1 MATLIVM
8 AIFLAFLVA
17 IGVLSK
23 KYIAGAQDFLLAG
36 RELSLPINVFG
47 VVATGFAGTT
57 LALAP
62 GFAIRFG
69 FWGTFMFAFG
79 YAILGICLYGL
90 FFSKTIRRSGT
101 YTLPEWLEIR
111 YNRNVRILLSIA
123 ALIALIAVTANNV
136 LALANVLTGFFGWS
150 LYISIAVGV
159 FTFLL
164 FTYFSGMW
172 AVSLTDFVQAMIG
185 LVGCP
190 IIIIAC
196 ISQFGP
202 VGDAITAWGGGKFDF
217 FQTGISGLTLP
228 GASITY
234 PSTVTLALLF
244 SVFLVFGGQHYWIRM
259 ASTRSES
266 DARNSYIIGGII
278 LFFITMIIGTVGVY
292 GGALFPEA
300 FNIAGGKLPPEAGYG
315 FVVKKF
321 SLVVGSFLMIFAL
334 AASLSTCAGTLV
346 AAVSVAIKD
355 VYQRFINKQ
364 ASQSQLTK
372 ASRYATIIISLLTW
386 LLAYYPQG
394 TVFLFAFAVAWCAPA
409 GILLILGIFWRRGTA
424 AGAFAGAVC
433 GVGFMSIWAIMDF
446 FKIALMGRP
455 VASYVHISVVGL
467 IACIVPM
474 ILVSLFTK
482 PKYYGAADWKV
493 KAEDY
498 KKS

>member
-1 MATLIVM
+1 MSTLIVM
-8 AIFLAFLVA
+8 AIFLAFLIA

-23 KYIAGAQDFLLAG
+23 RYIAGAQDFLLAG

-234 PSTVTLALLF
+234 PSTVTLA
-244 SVFLVFGGQHYWIRM
+244 S
-259 ASTRSES
+259 
-266 DARNSYIIGGII
+266 
-278 LFFITMIIGTVGVY
+278 
-292 GGALFPEA
+292 LFPSFWFSA
-300 FNIAGGKLPPEAGYG
+300 DNITG
-315 FVVKKF
+315 
-321 SLVVGSFLMIFAL
+321 
-334 AASLSTCAGTLV
+334 
-346 AAVSVAIKD
+346 
-355 VYQRFINKQ
+355 
-364 ASQSQLTK
+364 
-372 ASRYATIIISLLTW
+372 
-386 LLAYYPQG
+386 
-394 TVFLFAFAVAWCAPA
+394 
-409 GILLILGIFWRRGTA
+409 
-424 AGAFAGAVC
+424 
-433 GVGFMSIWAIMDF
+433 
-446 FKIALMGRP
+446 
-455 VASYVHISVVGL
+455 
-467 IACIVPM
+467 
-474 ILVSLFTK
+474 
-482 PKYYGAADWKV
+482 
-493 KAEDY
+493 
-498 KKS
+498 